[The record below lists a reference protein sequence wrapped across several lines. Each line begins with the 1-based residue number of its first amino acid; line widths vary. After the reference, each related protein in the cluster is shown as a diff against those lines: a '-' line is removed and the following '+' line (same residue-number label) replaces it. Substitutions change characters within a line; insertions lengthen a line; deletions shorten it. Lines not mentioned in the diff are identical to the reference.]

1 MKPYSEYAWVIGPV
15 NQTTNMNESND
26 NTNDEEKR
34 NQVNTI
40 PNEQLY
46 PKVLNKVLEVKG
58 KLIQKP

>member
-1 MKPYSEYAWVIGPV
+1 
-15 NQTTNMNESND
+15 MNESSND
-26 NTNDEEKR
+26 TKDEDKID
-34 NQVNTI
+34 QVNTI